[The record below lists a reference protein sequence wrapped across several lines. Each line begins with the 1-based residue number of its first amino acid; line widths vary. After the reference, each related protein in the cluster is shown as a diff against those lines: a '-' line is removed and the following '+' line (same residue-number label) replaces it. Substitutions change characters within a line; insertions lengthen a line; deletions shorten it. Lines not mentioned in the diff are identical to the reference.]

1 MDKILWAREVS
12 RGEKMRNMK
21 EEEDIGG
28 DALRIG
34 DLVRGGMMERGEEVK
49 GDAQSFRPEV
59 VSCGET
65 FLGFER
71 AHNAAT
77 AARFCAIFGIATGGF
92 VLGDVGGLSR
102 LGVRATGFGASGG
115 DGSREF
121 KNTES
126 GKNLDSFRL
135 ESGVSNCL

>member
-1 MDKILWAREVS
+1 VGEGVNKIFWAREVS
-12 RGEKMRNMK
+12 RGEEMRDMK
-21 EEEDIGG
+21 EKDTGG

-34 DLVRGGMMERGEEVK
+34 DLVRGGVIERGEEVK
-49 GDAQSFRPEV
+49 GDAQSFRAEV

-71 AHNAAT
+71 ARNAAI

-92 VLGDVGGLSR
+92 VLGDVGGLSL
-102 LGVRATGFGASGG
+102 LGVRATGFDASGG

-135 ESGVSNCL
+135 